1 VLRAAVLG
9 SPIAHSLSPV
19 LHRAGYAAA
28 GLEEWRYDAH
38 EVDAAG
44 LPGFVAALGPQWRG
58 LSLTMP
64 LKETAG
70 ALATTVDD
78 VARRAAAVNTLVRRD
93 DGGWDATNTDVIG
106 LVRAL
111 RPHLPEGSTRALVLG
126 AGATARSAVL
136 ALAELG
142 VTTLTVRA
150 RDTSRAAD
158 LLAWALDL
166 GTGIRNGSVAAL
178 GPWVSTRD
186 DVVVSTLPG
195 SAGDVAAATVPASH
209 PGLLLDVVY
218 AGWPTPLARAAA
230 TAGMTVVSGLD
241 MLVHQAAE
249 QFRLFTG
256 HQAPVDA
263 MAAAGRAALGQA

>member
-1 VLRAAVLG
+1 MRAAVLG
-9 SPIAHSLSPV
+9 SPISHSLSPV
-19 LHRAGYAAA
+19 LHRAGYTAA
-28 GLEEWRYDAH
+28 GLSGWDYEAH

-44 LPGFVAALGPQWRG
+44 LAAFVAGLGPQWRG

-64 LKETAG
+64 LKQAAAEVAS
-70 ALATTVDD
+70 TVSD

-93 DGGWDATNTDVIG
+93 DGGWDATNTDVVG

-111 RPHLPEGSTRALVLG
+111 AAHLTAAPERALVLG

-166 GTGIRNGSVAAL
+166 GAGIRNGSVAGL
-178 GPWVSTRD
+178 GPWVTTRD

-195 SAGDVAAATVPASH
+195 SAGEMAAASVPAAH
-209 PGLLLDVVY
+209 PGVLLDVVY
-218 AGWPTPLARAAA
+218 AGWPTPIARAA
-230 TAGMTVVSGLD
+230 TSAGMTVVSGLD

-249 QFRLFTG
+249 QFLLFTG
-256 HQAPVDA
+256 HAAPVEA

>member
-1 VLRAAVLG
+1 VRAAVLG
-9 SPIAHSLSPV
+9 SPISHSLSPV
-19 LHRAGYAAA
+19 LHRAGYTAA
-28 GLEEWRYDAH
+28 GLSGWEYGAH

-44 LPGFVAALGPQWRG
+44 LAAFVAGLGPQWRG

-64 LKETAG
+64 LKQAAAEVAS
-70 ALATTVDD
+70 TVSD

-93 DGGWDATNTDVIG
+93 DGGWDATNTDVLG

-111 RPHLPEGSTRALVLG
+111 SPHLPTGAERALVLG

-150 RDTSRAAD
+150 RDTGRAAD

-166 GTGIRNGSVAAL
+166 GAGIRNGSVAAL
-178 GPWVSTRD
+178 GPWLTTGD

-195 SAGDVAAATVPASH
+195 SAGEVAAATVPAAH
-209 PGLLLDVVY
+209 PGVLLDVVY
-218 AGWPTPLARAAA
+218 AGWPTPLARAGAA
-230 TAGMTVVSGLD
+230 AGMTVVPGLD

-256 HQAPVDA
+256 VPAPVQA